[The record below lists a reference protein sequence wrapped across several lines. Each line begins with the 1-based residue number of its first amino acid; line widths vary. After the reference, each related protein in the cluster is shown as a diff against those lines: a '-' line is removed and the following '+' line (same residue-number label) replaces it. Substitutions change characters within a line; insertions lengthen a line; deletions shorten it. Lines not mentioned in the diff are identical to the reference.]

1 MIRNVS
7 FRPNS
12 APGDTSGIE
21 KQMIQNVSFRPNSE
35 CKIKK
40 LSTSVHLIFK
50 NVPLNLNFNFSENT

>member
-40 LSTSVHLIFK
+40 FSLFVQFFFLNHLTKLAF
-50 NVPLNLNFNFSENT
+50 

>member
-40 LSTSVHLIFK
+40 FSLFVQFFFFK
-50 NVPLNLNFNFSENT
+50 SPN